1 LSNLQ
6 NLKGNTSLAE
16 KVIEVRVKP
25 EPHPFQSTRSQ
36 PIASDRCLE
45 TYLREIDEV
54 PLLNAEREVH
64 LGRLVQ
70 QGNEEAREE
79 MIRAN
84 LRLVVSVAKR
94 FRNRGLALPDL
105 IAEGNIGLLKGIEK
119 FDPEAGFRFSTYAT
133 WWIQQ
138 TIRRALINSVKNVRV
153 PSYMVEIL
161 TKWNRVSSEI
171 QTDDGH
177 RPSPIEVAEKIGI
190 SKKNTKVVQ
199 QTLRSQE
206 AAPSLGSEGMHSVP
220 GQHREHNR
228 DCKTP
233 DEIVMHEDSL
243 ATLRDILEIIDPL
256 EASVLRMRYGL
267 DDQDPATLEAVST
280 ALGVSRERVRQIES
294 HTLRKL
300 HAYVVQGAS
309 PEQILPFSGRR
320 AGSVGKTGP
329 HRNAQ

>member
-1 LSNLQ
+1 MTNF
-6 NLKGNTSLAE
+6 N
-16 KVIEVRVKP
+16 
-25 EPHPFQSTRSQ
+25 RSP

-54 PLLNAEREVH
+54 PLLNAEREVL

-70 QGNEEAREE
+70 QGDEVAREE

-84 LRLVVSVAKR
+84 LRLVVSIAKR
-94 FRNRGLALPDL
+94 FRNRGLTLPDL

-161 TKWNRVSSEI
+161 TKWNRVSTEI
-171 QTDDGH
+171 ENDSGQ
-177 RPSPIEVAEKIGI
+177 RPSPLEVAEQIGI
-190 SKKNTKVVQ
+190 SQKNTKVVQ

-206 AAPSLGSEGMHSVP
+206 AAPSLGSEGIQSVP

-256 EASVLRMRYGL
+256 EAAVLRMRYGL
-267 DDQDPATLEAVST
+267 DDQDPATLETVSKS
-280 ALGVSRERVRQIES
+280 LGVSRERVRQIET

-309 PEQILPFSGRR
+309 PEQILPFAGRR
-320 AGSVGKTGP
+320 AGSVGKTGQQ
-329 HRNAQ
+329 RTAQ